1 MGMNREQYIEYHKAA
16 CDKMVEI
23 TRKKNHDYSRSDDPF
38 ANFKI
43 VGALGLSVEQGFITR
58 MSDKLSRI
66 SNFTIQR
73 KLLVED
79 ESVEDTLFDLANY
92 CLLMAGYLKS
102 ERIALEEKHAQQMKI
117 LQSEDREVVTE
128 RVDELK
134 AMSHAGAEIKI

>member
-1 MGMNREQYIEYHKAA
+1 
-16 CDKMVEI
+16 
-23 TRKKNHDYSRSDDPF
+23 
-38 ANFKI
+38 
-43 VGALGLSVEQGFITR
+43 